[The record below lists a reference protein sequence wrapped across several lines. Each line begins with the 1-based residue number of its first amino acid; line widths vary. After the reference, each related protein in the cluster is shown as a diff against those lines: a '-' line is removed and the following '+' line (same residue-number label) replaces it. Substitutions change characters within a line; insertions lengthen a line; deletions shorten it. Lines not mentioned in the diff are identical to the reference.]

1 MKVDEQ
7 MTTSGNVDFFNPS
20 FRYTLESHLPYLLG
34 LTTTRAV
41 SVDPHDAIVYNQDLY
56 GYLLSISVLPC
67 YHWVIMRLNGFF
79 TPAEFDSTVVTILI
93 PNFNELE
100 SLRQSWNATTTI
112 GS

>member
-7 MTTSGNVDFFNPS
+7 MTTSGQTDFFNPS
-20 FRYTLESHLPYLLG
+20 FRNTIEAHIPYLLG
-34 LTTTRAV
+34 LATTRTIT
-41 SVDPHDAIVYNQDLY
+41 VDPHDAIVYNQDLY
-56 GYLLSISVLPC
+56 GYLLSVTVLPC
-67 YHWVIMRLNGFF
+67 YHWVIMRMNGYFSP
-79 TPAEFDSTVVTILI
+79 TEFDSNATTLLV